1 MQLTTWIPLRYWKY
15 GNGKFGDS
23 WLILSWS
30 DCYKE
35 IGLEVYNINHGVCS
49 GYIYGHPL
57 LTILSKSGLNAT
69 NAEILGYLFMLL
81 ISVCLGFILKNLIV
95 AQKTFVAILIFAS
108 PPLMLLVERANF
120 DSIMFILILI
130 SALTFYKGYENISLF
145 PLALASVIKFYAF
158 PVFLVYFFFSKNLQ
172 NRIFIFTFTIIS
184 GTSIYLDLSRIESS
198 FPSSGPGMFGMSIW
212 ARYLEQ
218 PAPNHVL
225 SENMNQLLGLIIFA
239 LFIILSLKYK
249 KINLLLN
256 NSNSIPDSV
265 YKFCFIIFFTVHLS
279 CFCFG
284 MSNDYRIIYLLFTTM
299 FFLSAINSS
308 YNLPHINIWL
318 TLIILFLWLSYPSD
332 GLQPIGD
339 LIIEVI
345 TVFFGI
351 HFIRFCKD
359 YNNFP
364 LKYVKYSILHK

>member
-35 IGLEVYNINHGVCS
+35 IGLEVYNINYGVCS

-130 SALTFYKGYENISLF
+130 
-145 PLALASVIKFYAF
+145 
-158 PVFLVYFFFSKNLQ
+158 
-172 NRIFIFTFTIIS
+172 
-184 GTSIYLDLSRIESS
+184 
-198 FPSSGPGMFGMSIW
+198 
-212 ARYLEQ
+212 
-218 PAPNHVL
+218 
-225 SENMNQLLGLIIFA
+225 
-239 LFIILSLKYK
+239 
-249 KINLLLN
+249 
-256 NSNSIPDSV
+256 
-265 YKFCFIIFFTVHLS
+265 
-279 CFCFG
+279 
-284 MSNDYRIIYLLFTTM
+284 
-299 FFLSAINSS
+299 
-308 YNLPHINIWL
+308 
-318 TLIILFLWLSYPSD
+318 
-332 GLQPIGD
+332 
-339 LIIEVI
+339 
-345 TVFFGI
+345 
-351 HFIRFCKD
+351 
-359 YNNFP
+359 
-364 LKYVKYSILHK
+364 